1 MAAVEHALNGDVSIF
16 VWVDIFAV
24 RQWPGN
30 VADLAFEPVVRD
42 TEALL
47 LVAAHLDSVAEMEV
61 LQCSQSGAKIP
72 EDALRRCAFF
82 RCALP
87 RTPPHPLARS

>member
-42 TEALL
+42 TETLL
-47 LVAAHLDSVAEMEV
+47 LVAAHIDSVAEMERS
-61 LQCSQSGAKIP
+61 QCTSSGPKIP
-72 EDALRRCAFF
+72 EDALKRCAFF
-82 RCALP
+82 RGAIH
-87 RTPPHPLARS
+87 RTPSHPLARS